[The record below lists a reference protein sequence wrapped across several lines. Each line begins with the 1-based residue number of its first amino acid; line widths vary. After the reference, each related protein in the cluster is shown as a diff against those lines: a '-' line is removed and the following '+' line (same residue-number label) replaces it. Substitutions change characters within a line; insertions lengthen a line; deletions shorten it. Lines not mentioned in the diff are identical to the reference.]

1 MQTTRQLL
9 QSLRTSL
16 EETGQYFH
24 EKIAVQSNA
33 VLNQP
38 PQNGGWS
45 AIQVLDHLN
54 FYSRWYLPRLEDAF
68 RESRKKNMAA
78 QPYFKS
84 GWLGGYFTRM
94 MKPRADGSV
103 ASKMKAPSNA
113 VPAANLDSAA
123 VLLEFEQHLQ
133 HMNSLL
139 KLAESAD
146 LLHIRVTTSLS
157 SLIRLKS
164 GDAFCFVMAHAER
177 HFVQIK
183 RIIDK

>member
-1 MQTTRQLL
+1 MQSTRQLL
-9 QSLRTSL
+9 QNLRSSL
-16 EETGQYFH
+16 EEMSQYFH
-24 EKIAVQSNA
+24 ESISAQPEA
-33 VLNQP
+33 ILNQTP
-38 PQNGGWS
+38 GDGGWS

-68 RESRKKNMAA
+68 RESRKRNLAA

-94 MKPRADGSV
+94 MKPREDGSV
-103 ASKMKAPSNA
+103 ASKMKAPANA
-113 VPAANLDSAA
+113 IPATTLDCAA

-139 KLAESAD
+139 KLAENAD
-146 LLHIRVTTSLS
+146 LLHTRVTTSLS

-177 HFVQIK
+177 HFAQIK
-183 RIIDK
+183 RIINQ

>member
-16 EETGQYFH
+16 EEMDQYFH
-24 EKIAVQSNA
+24 QTVSAQPDA
-33 VLNQP
+33 VLNQT
-38 PQNGGWS
+38 PQNRGWS

-68 RESRKKNMAA
+68 RESRKRNLAA

-84 GWLGGYFTRM
+84 GWLGGYFIRM
-94 MKPRADGSV
+94 MKPRADGSI
-103 ASKMKAPSNA
+103 ASKMKAPSSA
-113 VPAANLDSAA
+113 APAATLDSAA

-139 KLAESAD
+139 KLAEKAD
-146 LLHIRVTTSLS
+146 LLHTRVTTSLS
-157 SLIRLKS
+157 SFIRLKS
-164 GDAFCFVMAHAER
+164 GDALWFVLAHAER
-177 HFVQIK
+177 HFIQMK
-183 RIIDK
+183 RIIGK

>member
-1 MQTTRQLL
+1 MQTTRELL
-9 QSLRTSL
+9 QSLRTTL
-16 EETGQYFH
+16 VEMDQYFH
-24 EKIAVQSNA
+24 ETVSAQPEA
-33 VLNQP
+33 VLNQKP
-38 PQNGGWS
+38 TEGEWS

-68 RESRKKNMAA
+68 RESRKKNLAA

-94 MKPRADGSV
+94 MKPRADGSI

-113 VPAANLDSAA
+113 VPAATLDSAA

-139 KLAESAD
+139 KLAEKAD
-146 LLHIRVTTSLS
+146 LLHTRVTTSLS

-164 GDAFCFVMAHAER
+164 GDALCFVLAHAER
-177 HFVQIK
+177 HFMQIK
-183 RIIDK
+183 RIIGK